1 LIDIRGAILSAFIG
15 ALGWILF
22 QFVGMPIRKFWDLR
36 GEVAHAMN
44 AYARNIS
51 EPPENA
57 FLLAATAV
65 SIANSRMEAAKEFRR
80 LGLAMLSFWQNEP
93 LARLFLRMMR
103 IRGDGAG
110 RLLIEL
116 AQANTYTDR
125 LGPRRSEIAATLR
138 LKP

>member
-1 LIDIRGAILSAFIG
+1 LIDNRGATLSAFIG

-65 SIANSRMEAAKEFRR
+65 SIANS
-80 LGLAMLSFWQNEP
+80 
-93 LARLFLRMMR
+93 
-103 IRGDGAG
+103 
-110 RLLIEL
+110 
-116 AQANTYTDR
+116 
-125 LGPRRSEIAATLR
+125 
-138 LKP
+138 